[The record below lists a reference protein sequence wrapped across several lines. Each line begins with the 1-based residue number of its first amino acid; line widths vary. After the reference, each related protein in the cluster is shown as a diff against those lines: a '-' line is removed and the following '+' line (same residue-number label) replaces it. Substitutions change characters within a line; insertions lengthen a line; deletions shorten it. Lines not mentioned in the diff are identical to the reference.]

1 MNRREF
7 ALLTLALSP
16 TFAARA
22 EAQVQEVP
30 AWAQLFRQAGVQG
43 AIAVLDARGG
53 TQRWQVSE
61 RQRVQQRYSPASTF
75 KIPHSL
81 FALDAGLVRDEA
93 QVFKWDGVARSRA
106 EWNQD
111 QTLRTAMRESTVWV
125 YERFAQALGREREET
140 YLQKIGYGNALASGA
155 QPFWLSGDLAIS
167 ALEQIAFLQRLYA
180 NQLPFAVAHQRLVKD
195 LLVNDTGPDWT
206 LRAKTGW
213 TGQLGWW
220 VGWVEWP
227 TGPVY
232 FAMNLDTPNRMK
244 DLDQR
249 RGIVRDVL
257 RSLGAWPETL

>member
-16 TFAARA
+16 AFAAQA
-22 EAQVQEVP
+22 EPQGDEMPV
-30 AWAQLFRQAGVQG
+30 WAPLFESAGVQG
-43 AIAVLDARGG
+43 CIAVLDAR
-53 TQRWQVSE
+53 QSAAPL
-61 RQRVQQRYSPASTF
+61 RVYNTARARRRYSPASTF

-81 FALDAGLVRDEA
+81 FALDAGLVRDDA
-93 QVFKWDGVARSRA
+93 QVFKWDGVPRSRA

-125 YERFAQALGREREET
+125 YERFAKALGREREEA
-140 YLQKIGYGNALASGA
+140 YLRKMGYGSAKASGA

-167 ALEQIAFLQRLYA
+167 ALEQIAFLQRLFA
-180 NQLPFAVAHQRLVKD
+180 NELPFSLEHQRLVKD
-195 LLVNDTGPDWT
+195 VIVNDTGPNWT

-220 VGWVEWP
+220 VGWVEWS

-232 FAMNLDTPNRMK
+232 FAMNMDTPNRMK
-244 DLDQR
+244 DLEHR
-249 RGIVRDVL
+249 REITREVL
-257 RSLGAWPETL
+257 RSLEAWPAPL